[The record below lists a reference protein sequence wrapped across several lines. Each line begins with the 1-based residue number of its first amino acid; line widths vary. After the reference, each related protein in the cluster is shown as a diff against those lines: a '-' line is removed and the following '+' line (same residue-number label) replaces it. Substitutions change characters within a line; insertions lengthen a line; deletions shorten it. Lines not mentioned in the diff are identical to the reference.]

1 MLLKTFNYTFKLIY
15 KSSRLLFA
23 VYFLLQLACSVT
35 PLWSTYILKEILD
48 CLVASESV
56 WRLVGVYVGSVVL
69 LLILQSAQTVCYNT
83 ITKKAEHQYACELAA
98 KMDKMPL
105 SFIDTSRGKNMID
118 EVQNLKTSVVNMPN
132 YVIQTTTF
140 FFTFI
145 VAFVKLASFNWGFS
159 LIFLALT
166 IPGLFSQLHFRKK
179 ADALRRKQAPDV
191 RRFCYYRWMLTDE
204 RPAKDVRTYDLT
216 EPLMKRYD
224 EEKTAYLD
232 ANKKLDKKRMFA
244 ALITEFVMRSGEIV
258 FSFFVVIK
266 AVTGYI
272 SVGDVSLYI
281 GFAVAATMAF
291 QRMVGAILYGIVRSV
306 ANMKYVFEFYETETP
321 LISDGKRE
329 LSRFESLAFDNVF
342 FRYPTS
348 EKYVLNGVSFTLNRG
363 DKLSIVGI
371 NGAGKT
377 TIIKLMLGLYEIESG
392 RILVNGYPVSDY
404 DMRDIRH
411 IFSVFFQSF
420 VQYPLTLREN
430 VALSNLE
437 KLGNDSEIED
447 ALRQSSVYDELQP
460 KLENGLDSWMTRKFD
475 DHGTE
480 LSKGQWQKIALSR
493 AYFKDAP
500 IIIFDEPSAALD
512 AEAEDRIFKNF
523 EEMSDGK
530 TGVMISHRISSSRIS
545 NKIIVLD
552 GGRIVEQGTHDELVS
567 SDGLYAKLYNL
578 QKEKYTLGKGGEPA

>member
-1 MLLKTFNYTFKLIY
+1 MLLKTFHYTFKLMY
-15 KSSRLLFA
+15 RSSRLLFV
-23 VYFLLQLACSVT
+23 VYFLIQLACSVT

-48 CLVASESV
+48 RLVTSESV
-56 WRLVGVYVGSVVL
+56 WRLVCVYLGSVAL
-69 LLILQSAQTVCYNT
+69 LLILQSVQTVCYNT
-83 ITKKAEHQYACELAA
+83 MTQKAEHQYACELAA
-98 KMDKMPL
+98 KMDEMPL
-105 SFIDTSRGKNMID
+105 SFLDTSRGKNLID
-118 EVQNLKTSVVNMPN
+118 EVQSLRTSVVNMPN
-132 YVIQTTTF
+132 YVIQTITF
-140 FFTFI
+140 FLTFI
-145 VAFVKLASFNWGFS
+145 VAFIKLASFSWEFS
-159 LIFLALT
+159 LVFLILT
-166 IPGLFSQLHFRKK
+166 IPGFLSQLYFRKK

-191 RRFCYYRWMLTDE
+191 RKFCYYRWMLTDGW
-204 RPAKDVRTYDLT
+204 PAKDVRTYDLT

-224 EEKTAYLD
+224 EEKTAYLA

-244 ALITEFVMRSGEIV
+244 TLITEFVMRSGEIV
-258 FSFFVVIK
+258 FSFYVIIK
-266 AVTGYI
+266 AVTGPI

-281 GFAVAATMAF
+281 GFSVAATMAF
-291 QRMVGAILYGIVRSV
+291 ERVVGAVLYGIVRSV

-321 LISDGKRE
+321 LIRGGKRE
-329 LSRFESLAFDNVF
+329 LSRFESLTFDNVF

-392 RILVNGYPVSDY
+392 RILVNGYPASDY
-404 DMRDIRH
+404 DTRDIRDL
-411 IFSVFFQSF
+411 FSVLFQGF

-430 VALSNLE
+430 VALSSLE

-447 ALRQSSVYDELQP
+447 ALRRSGVYDELQP
-460 KLENGLDSWMTRKFD
+460 KLENGLDSWMTRNFD

-480 LSKGQWQKIALSR
+480 LSKGQWQKVALSR
-493 AYFKDAP
+493 AYFKEAS
-500 IIIFDEPSAALD
+500 IIVFDEPSAALD

-523 EEMSDGK
+523 AEMSDGK

-552 GGRIVEQGTHDELVS
+552 GGRIVERGTHDELVS
-567 SDGLYAKLYNL
+567 SDGLYAMLYNL
-578 QKEKYTLGKGGEPA
+578 QKEKYTLGKGGETA

>member
-1 MLLKTFNYTFKLIY
+1 MI
-15 KSSRLLFA
+15 
-23 VYFLLQLACSVT
+23 YFLIQLACSVT
-35 PLWSTYILKEILD
+35 PLWSTCILKEILD
-48 CLVASESV
+48 RLVTSESV
-56 WRLVGVYVGSVVL
+56 WRLVCVYLGSVAL
-69 LLILQSAQTVCYNT
+69 LLILQSVQTVCYNT
-83 ITKKAEHQYACELAA
+83 MTKKAEHQYACELAA
-98 KMDKMPL
+98 KMDEMPL
-105 SFIDTSRGKNMID
+105 SFLDTSRGKNLID

-132 YVIQTTTF
+132 YVIQAITF
-140 FFTFI
+140 FLTFI
-145 VAFVKLASFNWGFS
+145 VAFIKLASFSLGFS
-159 LIFLALT
+159 LIFLILT
-166 IPGLFSQLHFRKK
+166 IPGFLSQLYFRKK

-191 RRFCYYRWMLTDE
+191 RRFCYYRWMLTDQL
-204 RPAKDVRTYDLT
+204 PAKDVRTYDLT

-224 EEKTAYLD
+224 EEKTAYLA

-258 FSFFVVIK
+258 FSFYVIIK

-272 SVGDVSLYI
+272 SVGNVSLYI
-281 GFAVAATMAF
+281 GFSVAATMAF
-291 QRMVGAILYGIVRSV
+291 QRVVGAVLYGIVRSV

-321 LISDGKRE
+321 LIRGGKRE
-329 LSRFESLAFDNVF
+329 LSCFESLTFDNVF

-363 DKLSIVGI
+363 GKLSIVGI

-392 RILVNGYPVSDY
+392 RILVNGYPASDY
-404 DMRDIRH
+404 DMRDIRNL
-411 IFSVFFQSF
+411 FSVLFQGF

-430 VALSNLE
+430 VALSSLE
-437 KLGNDSEIED
+437 KLENDSEIED
-447 ALRQSSVYDELQP
+447 ALCRSGIYNELQP
-460 KLENGLDSWMTRKFD
+460 KLENGLDSWMTRNYD
-475 DHGTE
+475 DRGTE
-480 LSKGQWQKIALSR
+480 LSKGQWQKVALSR
-493 AYFKDAP
+493 AYFKEAS

-523 EEMSDGK
+523 AEMSDGK

-578 QKEKYTLGKGGEPA
+578 QKEKYTLGKGGETA